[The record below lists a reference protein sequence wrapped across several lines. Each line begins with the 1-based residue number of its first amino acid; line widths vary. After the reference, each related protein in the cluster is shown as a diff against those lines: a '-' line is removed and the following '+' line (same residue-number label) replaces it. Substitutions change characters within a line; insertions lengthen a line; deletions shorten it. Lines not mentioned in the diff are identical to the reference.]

1 VKWLLDTNVLSET
14 VRNHPRRSVID
25 WLGAATPEDLAISIV
40 TLSEL
45 LDGVATDNNES
56 RRRKLAAWVEIEVP
70 DRFRDRILPL
80 TSNVLI
86 DWLRLG
92 RRLRAIGRSRDAAD
106 LLIAATARVH
116 KLALVTRNM
125 RDFANT
131 GVIVYDPWSGKTHVM
146 DAP

>member
-1 VKWLLDTNVLSET
+1 VKWLLDTNVVSET
-14 VRNHPRRSVID
+14 TRDRPRRNVVE
-25 WLGAATPEDLAISIV
+25 WVAAEAPENLAISIV

-45 LDGVATDNNES
+45 LDGASTNPDEM
-56 RRRKLAAWVEIEVP
+56 RRRKLMAWVEDEVSEV
-70 DRFRDRILPL
+70 FRDRTLSL
-80 TSNVLI
+80 TPNILI

-92 RRLRAIGRSRDAAD
+92 RRLRITGRPREAAD

-116 KLALVTRNM
+116 KLTLVTRNV

-131 GVIVYDPWSGKTHVM
+131 GVIVYDPWNDKTHVM